1 MGSLSLS
8 SHRGLD
14 HWQGLLL
21 VASLLNFWSQ
31 PTTAQVTVQSTNALE
46 GNDVVLRI
54 HNKPPNASSFL
65 WYRGDNTESRHNIAY
80 RIANPIFH
88 VTGPPGGLVSVRYD
102 GSLVIKSVTMKHTGI
117 YTILVQ
123 LEGCGR
129 IIACGRLNVYPL
141 LSVPTLRAS
150 TTRVTENKDAVVMT
164 CSTNAPAIQWLFNGT
179 NLQLTE
185 RVTLSPDHRNLTI
198 DPVQREDAGDYQ
210 CKGFNPVSSGKSA
223 SLVLDVKFE

>member
-8 SHRGLD
+8 THRGRV
-14 HWQGLLL
+14 HWLGLLL

-31 PTTAQVTVQSTNALE
+31 PTTAQVTAELINALE
-46 GNDVVLRI
+46 GKDVVLRI
-54 HNKPPNASSFL
+54 RNKPPNAERL
-65 WYRGDNTESRHNIAY
+65 TWYRGDTTDSKRIIAFLAVNQ
-80 RIANPIFH
+80 RIHIR
-88 VTGPPGGLVSVRYD
+88 GPPDGPVIINYD
-102 GSLVIKSVTMKHTGI
+102 GSLVLKSVTMKDAGI

-123 LEGCGR
+123 LQGCKKMKG
-129 IIACGRLNVYPL
+129 CGRLNVYPL

-185 RVTLSPDHRNLTI
+185 RLTLSPDHRNLTI

-210 CKGFNPVSSGKSA
+210 CKVFNPVNSAESA

>member
-1 MGSLSLS
+1 MPGPYSADLYISLCGLWVAEISEEAMWLHVGSPFSM
-8 SHRGLD
+8 SHCPCF
-14 HWQGLLL
+14 
-21 VASLLNFWSQ
+21 S
-31 PTTAQVTVQSTNALE
+31 TA
-46 GNDVVLRI
+46 
-54 HNKPPNASSFL
+54 
-65 WYRGDNTESRHNIAY
+65 
-80 RIANPIFH
+80 
-88 VTGPPGGLVSVRYD
+88 
-102 GSLVIKSVTMKHTGI
+102 
-117 YTILVQ
+117 
-123 LEGCGR
+123 
-129 IIACGRLNVYPL
+129 L

-223 SLVLDVKFE
+223 SLVLDVKFEWFSFPPLCY